1 MSIRKILVPASGE
14 DGDAVALSAA
24 LKLAERFGAQIEALH
39 VQASGDA
46 ALPFLGDT
54 ASGAVIEEIIDRIEE
69 EAKKRAA
76 KARSGFDKWREKA
89 GLLEGAKPGGISA
102 SAVYRQETGDRDGLL
117 GLHARC
123 SDLIVVRAATSED
136 DAAVA
141 ADIEVILMGSG
152 RPVLLVPAELSP
164 NFANKVVAAWNDS
177 VESARAL
184 AAALPLLE
192 KADSVTVASVSTGEK
207 DTPDLEMV
215 SQYLTAHGIAASTT
229 VIEAG
234 DEEISDVLIQHA
246 RRHDGALLVM
256 GAYSHSRLREQVLG
270 GVTQD
275 ILDFTEIPV
284 LLIH

>member
-1 MSIRKILVPASGE
+1 MSIRKILVPVSGE

-89 GLLEGAKPGGISA
+89 GLPEGAKPGGISA